1 MVEKIGDRIR
11 KYREESGMSQK
22 KLGMI
27 LGLSDKAIS
36 AYESCRTLP
45 PIETLYRIAQELDK
59 PLELFISDESE
70 ELEVQDRVDRI
81 EKTLGLITQEI
92 AELKKLLKK

>member
-1 MVEKIGDRIR
+1 MVEKIGNRIR

-45 PIETLYRIAQELDK
+45 PIETLYRISQELDK

-70 ELEVQDRVDRI
+70 ALEVQDRVLRI
-81 EKTLGLITQEI
+81 EKTLSTISQEI
-92 AELKKLLKK
+92 AELKNLLKK